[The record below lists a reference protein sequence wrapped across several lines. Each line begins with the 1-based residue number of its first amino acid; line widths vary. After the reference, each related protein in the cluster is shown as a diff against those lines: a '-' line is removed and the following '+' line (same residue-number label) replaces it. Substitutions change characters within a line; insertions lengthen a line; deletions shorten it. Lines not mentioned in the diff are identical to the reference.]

1 MGTIKILSISFLAA
15 ASLVSCFHMKNKT
28 AVKPQ
33 APIAKEIPTTLEK
46 LGDSRQDPYF
56 WMKERDS
63 APVLAHIQAENA
75 YAESALKPTRKIAND
90 LFKEMKARVKED
102 DSSPPYKMGNYYYY
116 VRYEAGKEYPIYCRK
131 LGSLKAKEEI
141 ILDINPLA
149 KGKSYY
155 AAFLISP
162 SPDHNWI
169 AFAVDEVGRRFYTIY
184 FKDLDSGKIID
195 KNIPKTT
202 GNWVW
207 FNDNLTGYYTQ
218 QDPETLRS
226 DKLFR
231 TTLTSQESQLV
242 MTEDDALFNIGVSKS
257 INDQTI
263 FIQKGSFDSSEVS
276 FISAD
281 DPGGAPRLFLKRATN
296 HLYSLDDG
304 GDVFYI
310 FSNANKSENFQI
322 FSVAKDKLRRKE
334 WKLVIPHRK
343 NFLIEGLLVLKNY
356 LVLEGREMAATQIE
370 IYNRQGKKKRR
381 ISFAEEAY
389 VADLGTNEDYNAQ
402 SIRYAYSSLAT
413 PPMVMDYDIEKNKSK
428 IVKETV
434 VPTYK
439 STLYATKRV
448 WAKAK
453 DGKKIPISLV
463 YKKKLFKKGTNPLFQ
478 YGYGS
483 YGISMDPNF
492 RLTVVSLLD
501 RGFVF
506 AIAHI
511 RGGQELG
518 RNWYEDGRL
527 ANKKNTFS
535 DFITVTEHLLDE
547 GYGKPGH
554 VYIEGG
560 SAGGLLMGAVI
571 NTRPDLYYAAHAA
584 VPFVDVLSTM
594 LDDSLPLT
602 VAEYEQWGNPNVKKD
617 YQYIKSYSPYD
628 NIQPLKYPHL
638 LVTTGYHDSQVQYWE
653 PLKWVAKLRKY
664 STSNNLLLMKTE
676 LKAGHS
682 GVTGRFARIRQIAD
696 EYAFFAWL
704 ETENKN

>member
-1 MGTIKILSISFLAA
+1 MKHLSIAFLTAA
-15 ASLVSCFHMKNKT
+15 TLISCFHMKNKT

-33 APIAKEIPTTLEK
+33 APIAKEITTHLEK
-46 LGDSRQDPYF
+46 HGDVRQDPYF
-56 WMKERDS
+56 WMNQRD
-63 APVLAHIQAENA
+63 APPVLEYIAAENA
-75 YAESALKPTRKIAND
+75 YAETMLKPSQKIAND

-102 DSSPPYKMGNYYYY
+102 DSTPPYKMGDYYYY
-116 VRYEAGKEYPIYCRK
+116 VRYESGKEYPIYCRK
-131 LGSLKAKEEI
+131 SGSLKAKEEI
-141 ILDINPLA
+141 ILDINVLA

-162 SPDHNWI
+162 SPNHQMI
-169 AFAVDEVGRRFYTIY
+169 AFAADDVGRRFYTIY
-184 FKDLDSGKIID
+184 FKDLSTGKILD
-195 KNIPKTT
+195 KHIPKTT

-226 DKLFR
+226 DKVFKTS
-231 TTLTSQESQLV
+231 TTSASSELV
-242 MTEDDALFNIGVSKS
+242 KEEKNALFNLGVSKS
-257 INDQTI
+257 LNDQTI
-263 FIQKGSFDSSEVS
+263 FVSSGSFDSSEVS
-276 FISAD
+276 FVSAD
-281 DPGGAPRLFLKRATN
+281 SPNSSLTLFLKREDK
-296 HLYSLDDG
+296 HLYDLDDG

-310 FSNANKSENFQI
+310 RSNSKKSENFQI
-322 FSVAKDKLRRKE
+322 FSAAKTKYAKKD
-334 WKLVIPHRK
+334 WKLVIEHRK
-343 NFLIEGLLVLKNY
+343 NFLIENALVLKDY
-356 LVLEGREMAATQIE
+356 LVIEGRENAATHIE

-381 ISFAEEAY
+381 IPFEEDAY
-389 VADLGTNEDYNAQ
+389 VADIGTNEDYNAHT
-402 SIRYAYSSLAT
+402 IRYSYSSLTT
-413 PPMVMDYDIEKNKSK
+413 PPMILDYDIEKQKSK
-428 IVKETV
+428 SIKETE

-439 STLYATKRV
+439 ASLYETKRL
-448 WAKAK
+448 WAKTK

-463 YKKKLFKKGTNPLFQ
+463 YKKKLFKKGANPLFQ

-483 YGISMDPNF
+483 YGISMDPYF
-492 RLTVVSLLD
+492 RLTVISLLD

-518 RNWYEDGRL
+518 RNWYEDGRM
-527 ANKKNTFS
+527 ANKKNTFN
-535 DFITVTEHLLDE
+535 DFITVTEHLLKE

-571 NTRPDLYYAAHAA
+571 NMRPELYHAAHAA
-584 VPFVDVLSTM
+584 VPFVDVLTTM
-594 LDDSLPLT
+594 LDDSIPLT

-617 YQYIKSYSPYD
+617 YNYIKSYSPYD
-628 NIQPLKYPHL
+628 NIKPQNYPHL
-638 LVTTGYHDSQVQYWE
+638 LITTGYHDSQVQYWE
-653 PLKWVAKLRKY
+653 PLKWVAKVRKY
-664 STSNNLLLMKTE
+664 STSSNLALMKTE
-676 LKAGHS
+676 MKAGHS